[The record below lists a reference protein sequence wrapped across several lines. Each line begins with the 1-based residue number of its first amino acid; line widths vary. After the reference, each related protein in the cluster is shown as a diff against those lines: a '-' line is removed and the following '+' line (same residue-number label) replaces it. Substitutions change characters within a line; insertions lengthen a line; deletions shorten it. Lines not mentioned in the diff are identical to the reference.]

1 MVPIVLV
8 FEQLFNLYMYA
19 CELSYGDPS
28 ILEYT
33 DVYAHVKVSIFGG
46 LSNFT
51 KSQSTVC
58 TCVETG

>member
-1 MVPIVLV
+1 
-8 FEQLFNLYMYA
+8 MYA